1 MKKLLLLTALALLLF
16 SCKREENNPTNS
28 YSFYARQFN
37 AQNLDLN
44 IEKVL
49 TVNNII
55 VPENIGR
62 NGHFYVGYNNE
73 FGRYIAAI
81 IDSIPFN
88 GYAVFE
94 VWENNKRIS
103 YDSLYNTTTTLID
116 LKKEYYIENKGR

>member
-1 MKKLLLLTALALLLF
+1 MKKLLLLTALAVTFF

-37 AQNLDLN
+37 AQNLDLY

-49 TVNNII
+49 TVSNLI

-62 NGHFYVGYNNE
+62 NGHSYVGYNNG
-73 FGRYIAAI
+73 FGRYTVAT

-103 YDSLYNTTTTLID
+103 YDSVYNNTSTLID
-116 LKKEYYIENKGR
+116 LTKEYYLENKGR